1 MEPRTWYY
9 VYVYPPESVKNNPN
23 ATLHFDIEK
32 LSMKDMSAGYDR
44 LQLGPGHKIIDL
56 SYLNKSYTP
65 PGKLQQIRL
74 FRKMVPSDVRKQKLE
89 LMPGFKLYWN
99 YSGVEVEKLAK
110 YYNAKNTK
118 AFVRNN
124 SIIIILLTSF
134 M

>member
-1 MEPRTWYY
+1 
-9 VYVYPPESVKNNPN
+9 
-23 ATLHFDIEK
+23 
-32 LSMKDMSAGYDR
+32 MKDISAGYDR
-44 LQLGPGHKIIDL
+44 LQLGPGHKIIHFSHL
-56 SYLNKSYTP
+56 TKNYAP

-89 LMPGFKLYWN
+89 IMPGFKLNWN
-99 YSGVEVEKLAK
+99 YSGVEVEKFAK